1 MESIREYARQISL
14 YLIFDSVVGIILPT
28 SKYKKYIS
36 LVSGLI
42 LILIMVKPINNILMR
57 GGQFNFSSSHSH
69 YQLAKEVYERAY
81 ENQIKKIGEDAGLK
95 IEDIKIWVGDR
106 NLIQN
111 INLKLAEPNQKNL
124 DSLKNTLYLLYN
136 LSPENVNLN

>member
-95 IEDIKIWVGDR
+95 IEDIKIGVGDR

-111 INLKLAEPNQKNL
+111 INLKLGQHNQKNL

>member
-42 LILIMVKPINNILMR
+42 LILIMVKPINNILM
-57 GGQFNFSSSHSH
+57 GGALFNFSSSHSH

-81 ENQIKKIGEDAGLK
+81 ENQIKKISEDAGLK
-95 IEDIKIWVGDR
+95 IEDIKIGVGDR
-106 NLIQN
+106 NLIQD
-111 INLKLAEPNQKNL
+111 INLKLEQPNQKNL
-124 DSLKNTLYLLYN
+124 DSLKNTLCLLYN
-136 LSPENVNLN
+136 LKPENVNLN

>member
-28 SKYKKYIS
+28 GKYKKYIS

-81 ENQIKKIGEDAGLK
+81 ENQIKKISEDAGLK
-95 IEDIKIWVGDR
+95 IEDIKIGVGDR

-111 INLKLAEPNQKNL
+111 INLKLGQHNQKNL
-124 DSLKNTLYLLYN
+124 DSLKNTLCLLYN
-136 LSPENVNLN
+136 LSTENVNLN